1 MTDTLEAITMSVEEV
16 MKIIPHRYPLLMID
30 RVEEIIPGQTGKG
43 FKNISM
49 NEPQFLGHFPGIPI
63 MPGVLQVEAA
73 AQLSCLTML
82 SLPEYKEGYI
92 GMFTG
97 MENVKFRQKI
107 VPGDRMD
114 IEVSVAKFRFPFGK
128 FDFKV
133 TVGGKLASEGVI
145 GFVMAEKSALETN

>member
-16 MKIIPHRYPLLMID
+16 MKIIPHRYPFLMID

-49 NEPQFLGHFPGIPI
+49 NEPQFLGHFPGLPI

-82 SLPEYKEGYI
+82 SMPEYSEGYL

-97 MENVKFRQKI
+97 IESVKFRQKV

-128 FDFKV
+128 FNFKV
-133 TVGGKLASEGVI
+133 TVAGEVASEGLI
-145 GFVMAEKSALETN
+145 GFVMAKKDDLTE